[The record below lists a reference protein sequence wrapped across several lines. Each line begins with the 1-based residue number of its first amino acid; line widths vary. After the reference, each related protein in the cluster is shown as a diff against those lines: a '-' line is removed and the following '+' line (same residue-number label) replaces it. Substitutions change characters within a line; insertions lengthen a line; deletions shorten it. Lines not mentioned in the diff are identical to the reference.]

1 MQTVSD
7 YFYFYRRFFF
17 DTWNNMTPMEYGFML
32 VAIAA
37 IGWLCMK
44 SAPR

>member
-7 YFYFYRRFFF
+7 YFFFYKRYFLEA
-17 DTWNNMTPMEYGFML
+17 WNTMSPMEYGFML

-37 IGWLCMK
+37 IGWICMK
-44 SAPR
+44 GAPR

>member
-1 MQTVSD
+1 MQSLTD
-7 YFYFYRRFFF
+7 HLHFYQRYFLEA
-17 DTWNNMTPMEYGFML
+17 WNNMSPMEYGFML

-44 SAPR
+44 SGPR

>member
-1 MQTVSD
+1 MQTVND
-7 YFYFYRRFFF
+7 YLYFYKGYVFE
-17 DTWNNMTPMEYGFML
+17 TWNNMTPMEYGFML

>member
-1 MQTVSD
+1 MQTVND
-7 YFYFYRRFFF
+7 YFYFYKRYFFEA
-17 DTWNNMTPMEYGFML
+17 WNNMTPMEYGFML

-37 IGWLCMK
+37 IGWLLMK